1 MQALYNEEMFASLR
15 GQIKKRRIIA
25 FLVLLVFLAAAVW
38 TLILDDHKESRPIL
52 ATTLLVIA
60 GGCSFIFL
68 WDLTVHPLNCYAR
81 HMDAALH
88 GRTHQISAV
97 FDRVGTDDSLV
108 DGVAFRDLI
117 FLGDPD
123 KHGDRDRM
131 FYWDRE
137 LPLPDFRRGQ
147 TVRVTYYD
155 RFMTAYS
162 LEDEEA

>member
-123 KHGDRDRM
+123 DISQAFGIEPRDNTL
-131 FYWDRE
+131 F
-137 LPLPDFRRGQ
+137 LPGVMSRKKQIIPPL
-147 TVRVTYYD
+147 
-155 RFMTAYS
+155 S
-162 LEDEEA
+162 EAVKCISK